1 MMKHALL
8 LLLCLAGSAF
18 ANPQPLDLVIEGL
31 NSYCRS
37 GGAAAVET
45 WQKGSVREGFSF
57 VEEFFAQTE
66 KLYGRVL
73 GFETIRVVPVSAS
86 MQRVYILL
94 KYERGPAYLS
104 FDCYKPDSNWIIP
117 RMNCDTKPEAVL
129 PERLLAGTGR

>member
-1 MMKHALL
+1 MKHALL

-18 ANPQPLDLVIEGL
+18 ADSQPLDLVIEGL

-37 GGAAAVET
+37 GGNAAVET

-86 MQRVYILL
+86 MQRAYILL

-104 FDCYKPDSNWIIP
+104 FDCYKPDSNWIIST
-117 RMNCDTKPEAVL
+117 MHCDTKPGAVL
-129 PERLLAGTGR
+129 PERLMVGTGR